1 MRKPLFYLCGLALA
15 TAIIVCAKPTEAANK
30 VKEPNKTEP
39 IKVLLVKQ
47 LNNYFGPTDL
57 YIGENEALL
66 IGREGKTK
74 VLCKA
79 PDWNVLVYSKDANKG
94 LEQPLSK
101 WEVAGL
107 NAVNSKK
114 NLAGRKR
121 TATRD
126 LQLKIDCWEIVIDAN
141 ERYFGSDDPMIFR
154 SLSKKSLKQVRFKS
168 TRDLALSPNVTR
180 FLRGLYNIPDFGGLP
195 IELLNKF
202 SDGSQTYFYR
212 TKSMERTE
220 VTASLFDTPVGYHK
234 ARDIAEILVGNL
246 DKRQLTDLLDSLMHD
261 EGQPKK

>member
-1 MRKPLFYLCGLALA
+1 MRKRLFYFCALALA
-15 TAIIVCAKPTEAANK
+15 TAIIVCTKPSEAANK

-57 YIGENEALL
+57 YIGENQALL

-79 PDWNVLVYSKDANKG
+79 PNWNVLIYSRDANKG

-101 WEVAGL
+101 WELSGL
-107 NAVNSKK
+107 NAVKSKK
-114 NLAGRKR
+114 NLAGRQR
-121 TATRD
+121 AAIRD

-154 SLSKKSLKQVRFKS
+154 SLSKQSLKQVRFKS
-168 TRDLALSPNVTR
+168 SRSLALSPNVTR
-180 FLRGLYNIPDFGGLP
+180 FLRGLYNTPDCDGLP

-202 SDGSQTYFYR
+202 SDGNQTYFYK
-212 TKSMERTE
+212 TKSLEKTE
-220 VTASLFDTPVGYHK
+220 VPDSLFDTPTGYHK
-234 ARDIAEILVGNL
+234 AKDMAEILVGNL
-246 DKRQLTDLLDSLMHD
+246 DKRQLTDLVDSLMHE